1 MSGGAAPENVRIGA
15 AIARAFS
22 LFVAISVSSNISG
35 GHVNPAVTFGCFL
48 GGHITLCR
56 SVLYWIA
63 QLLGSVVALSLL
75 KFATSGSDTS
85 SYALK
90 AGATPWNAIIFE
102 IVMTFGLVYTVYAT
116 TIDPKRGNMES
127 IAPIVIGFLVG
138 ANVLS
143 GGGCFYGAEMNPAM
157 AFGQALDS
165 WTWKSHWIYW
175 LGPFVGAAIAALVY
189 DTIFIGSH
197 EQLSTEVVEKERD
210 EEEADSSSLD
220 KLLKKIDEFESEE
233 EVANCGLGEE
243 ECLECEALED
253 EEDNSDRVS
262 MPEKFKSITVEKLER
277 LGLNSCL
284 LEGVDFPARIVV
296 R

>member
-1 MSGGAAPENVRIGA
+1 MMISRIVYGNLKEASHPDTLRAAFAEFISMLIFVFTSEGCSIAFSKSKSGGAAPGNVMIAA
-15 AIARAFS
+15 AIAHAFS

-102 IVMTFGLVYTVYAT
+102 IVMTFGIVYTVYAT

-157 AFGQALDS
+157 AFGQAMDS

-175 LGPFVGAAIAALVY
+175 LGPFVGAAIAVLVY
-189 DTIFIGSH
+189 DTIFIGSQYSH
-197 EQLSTEVVEKERD
+197 EQLSTEKEY
-210 EEEADSSSLD
+210 
-220 KLLKKIDEFESEE
+220 LKEYLI
-233 EVANCGLGEE
+233 EV
-243 ECLECEALED
+243 
-253 EEDNSDRVS
+253 
-262 MPEKFKSITVEKLER
+262 
-277 LGLNSCL
+277 
-284 LEGVDFPARIVV
+284 
-296 R
+296 

>member
-1 MSGGAAPENVRIGA
+1 MMISRIVYGNLKEASHPDTLRAAFAEFISMLIFVFTSEGCS
-15 AIARAFS
+15 IAFM
-22 LFVAISVSSNISG
+22 SSNISG

-75 KFATSGSDTS
+75 KFATSGSDTT

-143 GGGCFYGAEMNPAM
+143 GGDE
-157 AFGQALDS
+157 LI
-165 WTWKSHWIYW
+165 HR
-175 LGPFVGAAIAALVY
+175 
-189 DTIFIGSH
+189 
-197 EQLSTEVVEKERD
+197 RD
-210 EEEADSSSLD
+210 EEEANSSSLD
-220 KLLKKIDEFESEE
+220 KLLKEIDEFEFEE

-243 ECLECEALED
+243 ECLECEAPED
-253 EEDNSDRVS
+253 DEDNSDRVS
-262 MPEKFKSITVEKLER
+262 MPEKFKSITVEKSWK
-277 LGLNSCL
+277 GS
-284 LEGVDFPARIVV
+284 D
-296 R
+296 

>member
-1 MSGGAAPENVRIGA
+1 MSGGAAPGNVMIAA
-15 AIARAFS
+15 AIAHAFS

-175 LGPFVGAAIAALVY
+175 LGPFV
-189 DTIFIGSH
+189 
-197 EQLSTEVVEKERD
+197 
-210 EEEADSSSLD
+210 DSSSLD

-243 ECLECEALED
+243 ECLECEAPED

-262 MPEKFKSITVEKLER
+262 MPEKFKSITVEKMER